1 VGNVLHHVKER
12 ENCPGGKCPGKIR
25 LGEMGDICPRE
36 NVQGEC
42 PDPSALYLK
51 RIGDTGVVG
60 FVSTGIT
67 LSDCATRLSSFT
79 MRLYIR

>member
-1 VGNVLHHVKER
+1 MGNVLHHVKER

-42 PDPSALYLK
+42 PDPSAMYLNE
-51 RIGDTGVVG
+51 
-60 FVSTGIT
+60 
-67 LSDCATRLSSFT
+67 
-79 MRLYIR
+79 